1 MLAQPLIEAVLSLI
15 FVKMKTIYNT
25 SVGKRQRAFVS
36 ELFRVLL
43 AHQGRATFT
52 NLACYSKLH
61 EHTFRRHFNRAFD
74 WLAFNLV
81 KVARPW
87 WGAP

>member
-15 FVKMKTIYNT
+15 FVKMHTIYNI
-25 SVGKRQRAFVS
+25 SVGKRQRAFLS

-52 NLACYSKLH
+52 NLARYSKLH
-61 EHTFRRHFNRAFD
+61 EHTFRRHFKRAFD
-74 WLAFNLV
+74 RLAFNLV
-81 KVARPW
+81 LWSYPALVDS
-87 WGAP
+87 